1 MGEKIKKFITNS
13 DEMKNV
19 LSQIGEME
27 YGFPFETTIKAQS
40 FGNGKTKYVFT

>member
-1 MGEKIKKFITNS
+1 MKKFITNS

-27 YGFPFETTIKAQS
+27 DGFPFETTIKAQS